1 MASSSPPGRHH
12 TSGTLAGLLGRT
24 QLSEFSH
31 AGGVVVRS
39 DAGVHRFLLVQSS
52 RNPSHWVLPK
62 GHIDPGETPEAAA
75 VREVREEAGVV
86 GEIVSELGVDTYSL
100 PGSPAHSLRGEEVR
114 TLYFLMRFAGEV
126 PADED
131 RALRWLDLEEARR
144 TLSFEGSRA
153 LLERAAVEYPLARL
167 AR

>member
-1 MASSSPPGRHH
+1 MPE
-12 TSGTLAGLLGRT
+12 L
-24 QLSEFSH
+24 SH

-39 DAGVHRFLLVQSS
+39 DGGGHRFLLVQSS
-52 RNPSHWVLPK
+52 RDPSHWVLPK
-62 GHIDPGETPEAAA
+62 GHIDPGETAEEAA

-86 GEIVSELGVDTYSL
+86 GEIVSELGVDSYSL
-100 PGSPAHSLRGEEVR
+100 SGSLPEEEVR
-114 TLYFLMRFAGEV
+114 ALYFLMRFAGEV

-153 LLERAAVEYPLARL
+153 LLEKAAVEYPLARL